1 MSLEDP
7 IKSTLDGLLEVLK
20 MENVIGVP
28 IESDG
33 KMLIPVAR
41 VGLGFGAGMGQGESS
56 MEGKGS
62 QGTGAGGGATV
73 EPIAFVIVDK
83 NAEGPEQIQVL
94 PIAPQEPVNKAIS
107 EFSELAMELLK
118 EWQKRQKKNEEEM
131 RRRREQAEDLY
142 TP

>member
-20 MENVIGVP
+20 MENVIGEP

-33 KMLIPVAR
+33 KILIPVTR
-41 VGLGFGAGMGQGESS
+41 VGLGFGAGVGQGESL
-56 MEGKGS
+56 MEGE
-62 QGTGAGGGATV
+62 GAGGGATV
-73 EPIAFVIVDK
+73 EPIAFVVVD
-83 NAEGPEQIQVL
+83 NTAEAPEQIKVL

-107 EFSELAMELLK
+107 EVSELAMELLK
-118 EWQKRQKKNEEEM
+118 EWRERQRKNEEEI
-131 RRRREQAEDLY
+131 RKRRENAEDLY